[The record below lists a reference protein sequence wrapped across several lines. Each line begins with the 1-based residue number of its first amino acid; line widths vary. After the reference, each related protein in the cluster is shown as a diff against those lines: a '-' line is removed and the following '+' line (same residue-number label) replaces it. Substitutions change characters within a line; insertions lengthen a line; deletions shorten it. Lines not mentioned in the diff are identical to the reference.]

1 MTDQNFTTRF
11 AVAQTPEDVFAAVT
25 NVRGWWSENI
35 TGRTDQL
42 GAQFNY
48 RFRDLHRST
57 IKIVEL
63 VPGERV
69 VWHVLSNY
77 FAFTEDETEWTG
89 TKVIFDIARKG
100 DQTELRFTHEG
111 LVPKFECYDTCTA
124 GWGTYVNGSMRDL
137 IVTGKGQPNVG
148 EPMNETERALA
159 VG

>member
-77 FAFTEDETEWTG
+77 FAFTEDKTEWTG

-111 LVPKFECYDTCTA
+111 LVPEFECYDTCTA